1 MHKLPLNW
9 EKRRRKLGNCL
20 DFTRK
25 FRIVSHMQH
34 EKLIAKFILFC
45 AENGIE
51 LKSPYDIENLC
62 TDVLSKH
69 DNLKNFF
76 AKWNEAT
83 QDYDDL
89 NPVDTARRVLNRIV
103 NEEFV
108 ANAQKAKD
116 ELRSNDKYAE
126 GYQTGLNWKDTYVPG
141 GPCCFAPKSSD
152 SPKIAAM
159 FAKTVIAHRAWML
172 GFHEGYDKN
181 PNPKII
187 NYSL

>member
-1 MHKLPLNW
+1 
-9 EKRRRKLGNCL
+9 
-20 DFTRK
+20 
-25 FRIVSHMQH
+25 MQH

-45 AENGIE
+45 AENGVNFS
-51 LKSPYDIENLC
+51 SPEQMADFCKDNI
-62 TDVLSKH
+62 TKR
-69 DNLKNFF
+69 DNLSQFF
-76 AKWNEAT
+76 FQWNDSK
-83 QDYDDL
+83 QDHDEI
-89 NPVDTARRVLNRIV
+89 NPTHAARQILNRIV

-108 ANAQKAKD
+108 ANAEKAKA
-116 ELRSNDKYAE
+116 ELRSNEQYPE

-141 GPCCFAPKSSD
+141 GPCCFGPKSSD